1 MAVLKLFFI
10 VSDLLDVLR
19 RWAKM
24 RWLSLM
30 YGWPVAS
37 AYITPIVMRSDIKE
51 SQRICSAFEKVKSY
65 SAL

>member
-10 VSDLLDVLR
+10 VDLLDVLR

-30 YGWPVAS
+30 YGWPFAS

-51 SQRICSAFEKVKSY
+51 SQNICSVFEKIK
-65 SAL
+65 